1 MKKANS
7 DLITTRVY
15 QVIVHKHFFRDVEQT
30 CNTLP
35 ILQMGKLSSGN
46 IIWLSLDFYEMP
58 HTLFLLLMGR
68 REG

>member
-15 QVIVHKHFFRDVEQT
+15 QVIVHKHFIRDVEQP

-35 ILQMGKLSSGN
+35 ILQMVWEYNLALLGFLQ
-46 IIWLSLDFYEMP
+46 MP
-58 HTLFLLLMGR
+58 HTLVLLLMGR